1 MISKAINS
9 KMIWSSMV
17 STDRFKAVSLF
28 ARNFL
33 IFSVL
38 SFVVVRIGAWSL
50 FTYFGLNSTEA
61 AAWVQGI
68 GTVGAVLVAVWVANH
83 QAVSAANQA
92 TELANKELNSF
103 LLGIRHEL
111 SQHFEMYMKEIGGAV
126 NNEVQGCHLIIPA
139 LPEDSFKIYRSG
151 VSLIGR
157 IVDDELR
164 EKIIKTIISFES
176 LMSGWKLHKYIV
188 ERYID
193 KYDDANAG
201 EDAKDL
207 GAALER
213 AEGLA
218 LDHFGVISNVQK
230 RVEREIKE
238 CIASLDKELEMN
250 KNYLR

>member
-1 MISKAINS
+1 MV
-9 KMIWSSMV
+9 KMIWSIMV
-17 STDRFKAVSLF
+17 STDRLKAVLLF

-92 TELANKELNSF
+92 TESANRELNSF

-111 SQHFEMYMKEIGGAV
+111 SQHFEMYMKEIGDSV
-126 NNEVQGCHLIIPA
+126 SNEVNGCHLMIPA

-157 IVDDELR
+157 IEDDELR

-176 LMSGWKLHKYIV
+176 LLSGWKLHKYIV
-188 ERYID
+188 QRYIE
-193 KYDDANAG
+193 KYDDSNGG
-201 EDAKDL
+201 EDTKEL

-213 AEGLA
+213 ARGLA
-218 LDHFGVISNVQK
+218 LDHFRVISDVQK
-230 RVEREIKE
+230 RVENDVKY
-238 CIASLDKELEMN
+238 CIVSLDKELEMN
-250 KNYLR
+250 KNALR